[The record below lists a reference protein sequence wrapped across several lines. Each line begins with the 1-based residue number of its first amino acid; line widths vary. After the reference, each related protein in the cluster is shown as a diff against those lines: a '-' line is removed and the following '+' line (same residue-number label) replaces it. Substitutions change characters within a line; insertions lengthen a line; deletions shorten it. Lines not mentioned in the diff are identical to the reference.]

1 MGSIATTINYKIKKM
16 KNCNYCGAPL
26 DDDALFCRKCGKEIG
41 IGKKCPRCGNEERA
55 DSIFCAK
62 CGMKLDPQKVP
73 FMFPI
78 QEEVQINEREKRK
91 NRVPK
96 KVINIVL
103 AAVLLAFLYWIWQSG
118 SSQSTPKMNF
128 VIQNVDSTT
137 FVSKET
143 NNNGIGIDNT
153 QRFGIHKVYL
163 DDNGFDEQTVK
174 IEPATSFSIKKDNH
188 IVWAKYIIGNGEV
201 TIKASAN
208 TTTNNRSCDFVLIDY
223 NGNPVDTLEV
233 IQAGK
238 VSTTSGRNKS
248 YMVSTASTSKATS
261 TTSQKRT
268 STTTQR
274 RTSTTSQRKTSTTT
288 TTQRRASSTPQS
300 SYRDQCAAIT
310 KKGTRCLRKASSG
323 SIYCWQHQ

>member
-1 MGSIATTINYKIKKM
+1 M

-41 IGKKCPRCGNEERA
+41 TGKKCPRCGAEERA
-55 DSIFCAK
+55 DSLFCAK
-62 CGMKLDPQKVP
+62 CGMRLDAQKIP

-78 QEEVQINEREKRK
+78 QEEVQTNEGERRK

-118 SSQSTPKMNF
+118 SSQSTQKMNF
-128 VIQNVDSTT
+128 AIQNVDSTT
-137 FVSKET
+137 FVIEET
-143 NNNGIGIDNT
+143 NNNAIGISIDNT

-163 DDNGFDEQTVK
+163 ADNGFEEQTVK
-174 IEPATSFSIKKDNH
+174 VEPATSFSIKKDNR
-188 IVWAKYIIGNGEV
+188 ILWAKYIIGNGEV

-208 TTTNNRSCDFVLIDY
+208 TTTKNRSCDFVLIDY

-248 YMVSTASTSKATS
+248 YMVSTASTPKAISTTTQRKTS
-261 TTSQKRT
+261 TTTQKRT

-274 RTSTTSQRKTSTTT
+274 RTSTT
-288 TTQRRASSTPQS
+288 TQRRASSTSQS

-310 KKGTRCLRKASSG
+310 QKGTRCLRKASSG
-323 SIYCWQHQ
+323 SIYCWQHK